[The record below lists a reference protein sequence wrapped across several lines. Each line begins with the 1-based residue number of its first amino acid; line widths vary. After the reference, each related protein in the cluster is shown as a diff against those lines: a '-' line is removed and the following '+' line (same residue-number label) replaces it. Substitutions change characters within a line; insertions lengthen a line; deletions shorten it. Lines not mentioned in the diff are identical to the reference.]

1 MMLAD
6 ARKNTKE
13 WNVSGKTDQV
23 PEDKLEL
30 YKRLI
35 DAHPEIELKGGL
47 KLPYTSCQGNMF
59 SQLTKAGTVGLR
71 LGKAEREAFIAEY
84 DSALLVTYGT
94 VMKEY
99 VAVPDHL
106 LRDTGKLL
114 PYLEQSYAYAKTL
127 KPKPRKRRT

>member
-1 MMLAD
+1 MSDKA
-6 ARKNTKE
+6 
-13 WNVSGKTDQV
+13 DQV
-23 PEDKLEL
+23 PLDKLEL
-30 YKRLI
+30 YKQLI
-35 DAHPEIELKGGL
+35 NAHPEIELKGGL
-47 KLPYTSCQGNMF
+47 KLPYTSYQGNMF

-71 LGKAEREAFIAEY
+71 MGKTEREAFLAEHNNG
-84 DSALLVTYGT
+84 LLETYGT

-127 KPKPRKRRT
+127 KPKPRKRKK